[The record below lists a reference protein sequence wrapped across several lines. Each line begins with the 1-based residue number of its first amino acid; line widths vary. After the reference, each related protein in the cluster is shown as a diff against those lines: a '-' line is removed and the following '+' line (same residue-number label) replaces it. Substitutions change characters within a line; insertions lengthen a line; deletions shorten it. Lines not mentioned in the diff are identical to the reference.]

1 MVRLDSDSPQMLA
14 CGEFIVKSATMSIRS
29 EDFYVDGGARNK
41 VELKGTDRNSCVL
54 TGMVMTGPMP

>member
-29 EDFYVDGGARNK
+29 ENLYVDGVTRNE
-41 VELKGTDRNSCVL
+41 VELMGTDRNPCVL
-54 TGMVMTGPMP
+54 LGMVMMGTKP